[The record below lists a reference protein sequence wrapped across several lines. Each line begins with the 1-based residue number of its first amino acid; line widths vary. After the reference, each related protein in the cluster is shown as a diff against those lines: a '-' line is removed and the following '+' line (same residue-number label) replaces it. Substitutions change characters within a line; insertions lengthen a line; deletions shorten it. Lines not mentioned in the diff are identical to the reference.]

1 MSHVTSLID
10 EVLTGRVLSPS
21 DDAAF
26 RTHLRGCAAC
36 RDHYDRSLGVLRL
49 ARGGVDAIAP
59 GEAERLEVRAVRLAK
74 PVPATPMFPWK
85 LAFAGAALAAT
96 LVITVL
102 AWPRTP
108 VGTVLAAGPTFKLD
122 GVLAAKDAVI
132 LSGAV
137 LTTEKEDAAV
147 LLSSEQGKRGLLLRP
162 GTRVVVKD
170 DDEVKLEAGRLRVQ
184 VKKAETP
191 TEVRVESL
199 RVVQLA
205 AATYVVEKKGEATMV
220 AVHQGNVV
228 VRADGQQVELKDG
241 QETTLE
247 NGVLAPAKNATAGAL
262 VEDRGDGTVWDAILR
277 FLKQLIDTIAKALAG
292 D

>member
-1 MSHVTSLID
+1 MTSRID
-10 EVLTGRVLSPS
+10 EVLTGRVLSAE
-21 DDAAF
+21 DDAAL
-26 RTHLRGCAAC
+26 RAHLRGCAAC
-36 RDHYDRSLGVLRL
+36 RDHYDRTMGVLRL
-49 ARGGVDAIAP
+49 ARGGGDALAP
-59 GEAERLEVRAVRLAK
+59 GEAQRLETRALRLAK
-74 PVPATPMFPWK
+74 EVPATPMFPWR
-85 LAFAGAALAAT
+85 LAFAGAALAAA

-102 AWPRTP
+102 AWPRTQ
-108 VGTVLAAGPTFKLD
+108 VGTVLAAGPTFQLD

-132 LSGAV
+132 FSGAV
-137 LTTEKEDAAV
+137 LTTQKEDAAV
-147 LLSSEQGKRGLLLRP
+147 LLSSEHGKRGLLLRP

-170 DDEVKLEAGRLRVQ
+170 DDEVKLEAGRMRVQ
-184 VKKAETP
+184 VKKADTP
-191 TEVRVESL
+191 TEIRVESL

-205 AATYVVEKKGEATMV
+205 AATYVVEKKGEATIV

-262 VEDRGDGTVWDAILR
+262 IEDRGDGTVWDAILR